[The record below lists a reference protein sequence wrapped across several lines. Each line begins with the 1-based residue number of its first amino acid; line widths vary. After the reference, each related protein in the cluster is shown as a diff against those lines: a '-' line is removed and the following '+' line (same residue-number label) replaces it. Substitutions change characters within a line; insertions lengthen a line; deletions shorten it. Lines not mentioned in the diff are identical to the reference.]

1 MRRCLIIL
9 IALTMLTALALW
21 AATYSPGQLAVS
33 IAAGTNTTGAG
44 TTFFFPGV
52 YNKYTWQVVVSGGT
66 ATAITTNFEC
76 SIDGGTTYSQFDQST
91 NTSGET
97 RSVVNKPALGCR
109 CNISVY
115 TVNGTTAACNFVA
128 SADPR

>member
-1 MRRCLIIL
+1 MRRIITVYVL
-9 IALTMLTALALW
+9 VILLAVGAF
-21 AATYSPGQLAVS
+21 AATYLSGSYVIS
-33 IAAGTNTTGAG
+33 IPASTATTGAG
-44 TTFFFPGV
+44 STYFFQGV

-76 SIDGGTTYSQFDQST
+76 SVDGGANYSQYDQSVST
-91 NTSGET
+91 TGEL

-115 TVNGTTAACNFVA
+115 TVNGTTASCGFVA

>member
-1 MRRCLIIL
+1 MKRIL
-9 IALTMLTALALW
+9 SVITLVVLASLLLW
-21 AATYSPGQLAVS
+21 GATYSPGSLAVS
-33 IAAGTNTTGAG
+33 IPAGTATTGAG

-52 YNKYTWQVVVSGGT
+52 YNKYSWQVVVSGGT

-76 SIDGGTTYSQFDQST
+76 SVDGGTTYNQFDQST
-91 NTSGET
+91 STSGEF
-97 RSVVNKPALGCR
+97 RSVVNKSALGCR

-115 TVNGTTAACNFVA
+115 TVNGTTAACQFVA

>member
-1 MRRCLIIL
+1 MKRLLAVSIL
-9 IALTMLTALALW
+9 LLAASVLLW
-21 AATYSPGQLAVS
+21 GATYSPGSLAIS
-33 IAAGTNTTGAG
+33 IPAGTAATGAG
-44 TTFFFPGV
+44 STFFFPGI

-76 SIDGGTTYSQFDQST
+76 SVDGGTTYGQFDQST
-91 NTSGET
+91 STSGEI
-97 RSVVNKPALGCR
+97 RSVSNKPALGCR

-115 TVNGTTAACNFVA
+115 TVNGTTAACQFVS

>member
-1 MRRCLIIL
+1 MKKIIPACVL
-9 IALTMLTALALW
+9 VVLLAVGAF
-21 AATYSPGQLAVS
+21 AATYLSGSYVIS
-33 IAAGTNTTGAG
+33 IPALTATTGAG
-44 TTFFFPGV
+44 TTYFFQGV

-76 SIDGGTTYSQFDQST
+76 SLDGGTTYSQFDQST
-91 NTSGET
+91 NTSGEV
-97 RSVVNKPALGCR
+97 RSVANKPALGCR

-115 TVNGTTAACNFVA
+115 TVNGTTASCGFVA